1 MSLFHVTT
9 AFALA
14 MHLETLKV
22 FCDVVET
29 RSFSAAASQNFVTQS
44 AVSQQIRTLE
54 ERYGRRLL
62 ERTRG
67 NVQLT
72 PAGEV
77 LYQVSKEIVQRYQDM
92 EARLQVIA
100 QRVAGTVRVA
110 TVHSI
115 GLYELSAQIK
125 RYLKA
130 YPEVHLHLEYSRSS
144 KIYEDALRGQIDIGV
159 VAYPSRRPQIT
170 VLPFR
175 EDRLALACPPGHP
188 LARHRQVSIRKL
200 QGEQLV
206 GYERDIPTRRETD
219 RMLRRYGVEVRYVM
233 ELDNVE
239 TMKRVIEIG
248 AGIAIL
254 PEPALRPEVKAK
266 SLAVVQLS
274 DELFL
279 RPLGIIHRQGKHFS
293 PATEKFIEFLRSE

>member
-1 MSLFHVTT
+1 MGASRDGLQRQYGGHISAPHSSFVD
-9 AFALA
+9 ALA
-14 MHLETLKV
+14 VHLETLKV

-72 PAGEV
+72 PAGEI
-77 LYQVSKEIVQRYQDM
+77 LYQVSKEIVQRYQDL
-92 EARLQVIA
+92 EARLQALANVI
-100 QRVAGTVRVA
+100 AGTVRVA

-130 YPEVHLHLEYSRSS
+130 YPQVHLHLAYSRSGR
-144 KIYEDALRGQIDIGV
+144 IYEDVLKGNADVGV
-159 VAYPSRRPQIT
+159 VAYPARRPGIA

-175 EDRLALACPPGHP
+175 NDRLVLVCPPHHP
-188 LARHRQVSIRKL
+188 LAGHRKVSIRKL
-200 QGEQLV
+200 SGQPLV
-206 GYERDIPTRRETD
+206 GYERDIPTR
-219 RMLRRYGVEVRYVM
+219 
-233 ELDNVE
+233 
-239 TMKRVIEIG
+239 
-248 AGIAIL
+248 
-254 PEPALRPEVKAK
+254 
-266 SLAVVQLS
+266 
-274 DELFL
+274 
-279 RPLGIIHRQGKHFS
+279 
-293 PATEKFIEFLRSE
+293 

>member
-1 MSLFHVTT
+1 
-9 AFALA
+9 

-29 RSFSAAASQNFVTQS
+29 RSFSTAASQNFVTQS

-54 ERYGRRLL
+54 DRYGRRLL

-72 PAGEV
+72 PAGEI

-92 EARLQVIA
+92 EARLQALANV
-100 QRVAGTVRVA
+100 VAGTVRVA

-130 YPEVHLHLEYSRSS
+130 YPQVHLHLAYSRSS
-144 KIYEDALRGQIDIGV
+144 RIYEDVLKGNVDIGV
-159 VAYPSRRPQIT
+159 VAYPSRRSGVT

-175 EDRLALACPPGHP
+175 NDRLVLACPPHHP
-188 LARHRQVSIRKL
+188 LAGHRRVSIRKL
-200 QGEQLV
+200 AGEPLV

-219 RMLRRYGVEVRYVM
+219 RLLRRYGVEVRYVM

-239 TMKRVIEIG
+239 TIKRVVEIG
-248 AGIAIL
+248 TGLAIL
-254 PEPALRPEVKAK
+254 PEPAVRLEMK
-266 SLAVVQLS
+266 SRTLAAVHFS
-274 DELFL
+274 DEVFL
-279 RPLGIIHRQGKHFS
+279 RPLGIIHRHGKHFS
-293 PATEKFIEFLRSE
+293 PAGEKFIEFLRSE

>member
-1 MSLFHVTT
+1 
-9 AFALA
+9 

-29 RSFSAAASQNFVTQS
+29 RSFSTAASQNFVTQS

-72 PAGEV
+72 PAGEI
-77 LYQVSKEIVQRYQDM
+77 LYQASKEIVQRHRDM
-92 EARLQVIA
+92 EAELQGLSRTI
-100 QRVAGTVRVA
+100 AGTVRVA

-115 GLYELSAQIK
+115 GLYELSAQLK

-130 YPEVHLHLEYSRSS
+130 HPQVHLHLEYSRAT
-144 KIYEDALRGQIDIGV
+144 KIYDDALKGNIDLGV
-159 VAYPSRRPQIT
+159 VAYPARRPGIAII
-170 VLPFR
+170 PFR
-175 EDRLALACPPGHP
+175 EDRLVLVCAPSHP
-188 LARHRQVSIRKL
+188 LARHRHVSIRKL
-200 QGEQLV
+200 DGEPMV
-206 GYERDIPTRRETD
+206 GYERDIPTRKETD
-219 RMLRRYGVEVRYVM
+219 RLLRRHGVDVRYVM

-239 TMKRVIEIG
+239 TIKRVVEIG
-248 AGIAIL
+248 SGLAIL
-254 PEPALRPEVKAK
+254 PEPAVRPEVKGRTLVA
-266 SLAVVQLS
+266 VQLS
-274 DELFL
+274 DDVFL

-293 PATEKFIEFLRSE
+293 PAAERFIDFLRAE